1 METGPFPHVSTR
13 NLVLEAANLGKI
25 YNEVATPLKN
35 LAEYYARLSS
45 ANHSSFIYLLII
57 FVFFFFLL
65 DWLDPFGSI
74 VAPCPWFNFNRK
86 HWNQI
91 HLTIRLSVAMT
102 QHIFLEDSRRQV
114 LWTLWRFPWRLWRQ
128 EPISGFFWGRW
139 FTIPRPF

>member
-57 FVFFFFLL
+57 FVCFFFC
-65 DWLDPFGSI
+65 SI
-74 VAPCPWFNFNRK
+74 DS
-86 HWNQI
+86 I
-91 HLTIRLSVAMT
+91 HSAQSWRHVP
-102 QHIFLEDSRRQV
+102 DSI
-114 LWTLWRFPWRLWRQ
+114 LIESIGTK
-128 EPISGFFWGRW
+128 
-139 FTIPRPF
+139 FT